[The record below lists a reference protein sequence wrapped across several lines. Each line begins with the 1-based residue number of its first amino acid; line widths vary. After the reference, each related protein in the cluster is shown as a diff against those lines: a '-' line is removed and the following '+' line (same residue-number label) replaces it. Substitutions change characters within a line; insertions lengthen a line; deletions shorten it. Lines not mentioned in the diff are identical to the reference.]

1 MLAVYEALNEQ
12 KEAEFIVEEIG
23 KIKYQNP
30 HLKFYDFA
38 ILYRTNAQSRAI
50 EEVFI
55 HNGLPYILIGGTR
68 FYERKEVK
76 DVLSYLRILANPK
89 DKVAIKRIEKLG
101 KRKIWKILRISSKI
115 TRKDVT
121 TINTIELMDSVLKD
135 TDYLSLF
142 DEKDEED
149 IARLE
154 NIKELRSVAIDFPN
168 IDMFLENVSLVE
180 QEYMPDDLQKVGD
193 KKDAI
198 NLMTLHAAKGLEF
211 PVVFMVGMEEGLFPH
226 SRSLMEKNELEEERR
241 LCYVGMTRAK
251 EKLFLTYS
259 RKRLFFGQRTT
270 NIVSRF
276 ILELPEGTLEKS
288 LNQMQSNVPEYL

>member
-1 MLAVYEALNEQ
+1 MGKGRFGKFL
-12 KEAEFIVEEIG
+12 EFQG
-23 KIKYQNP
+23 KMQ
-30 HLKFYDFA
+30 D
-38 ILYRTNAQSRAI
+38 
-50 EEVFI
+50 
-55 HNGLPYILIGGTR
+55 
-68 FYERKEVK
+68 K
-76 DVLSYLRILANPK
+76 DAT
-89 DKVAIKRIEKLG
+89 
-101 KRKIWKILRISSKI
+101 KI
-115 TRKDVT
+115 D
-121 TINTIELMDSVLKD
+121 TIELMDSVLKD

-180 QEYMPDDLQKVGD
+180 QEYIPDDIRDESG

-226 SRSLMEKNELEEERR
+226 SRSLMEKDELEEERR

-251 EKLFLTYS
+251 EKLFLTYC
-259 RKRLFFGQRTT
+259 RKRLFFGQRTM